1 MRRVI
6 LTEEEVNNARDFAFE
21 LIRKGKKGTFE
32 NYFIGTLGEIAYAK
46 HTGRKVNL
54 EVYERRKGDN
64 GADFKDVQV
73 KTTTWTGSN
82 KQLKVSNNDRCLT
95 NPDVT
100 KLVLA
105 HVVLT
110 NPTEVFLVGEIS
122 KEVFLMH
129 RSSSYRGSKWDYW
142 TIDEEELYDVEK
154 GS

>member
-46 HTGRKVNL
+46 HTGRKANL

-110 NPTEVFLVGEIS
+110 NPTEVFLVGEIC

-129 RSSSYRGSKWDYW
+129 RSSNSKWGYW
-142 TIDEEELYDVEK
+142 TIDEEELYDVKK

>member
-1 MRRVI
+1 MKLVT
-6 LTEEEVNNARDFAFE
+6 LTEKEVNEARDFAFE

-46 HTGRKVNL
+46 YTDRKVNL
-54 EVYERRKGDN
+54 EVYEQRKGDN

-129 RSSSYRGSKWDYW
+129 RSSNSKWDYW
-142 TIDEEELYDVEK
+142 IMDEEELYDVEK